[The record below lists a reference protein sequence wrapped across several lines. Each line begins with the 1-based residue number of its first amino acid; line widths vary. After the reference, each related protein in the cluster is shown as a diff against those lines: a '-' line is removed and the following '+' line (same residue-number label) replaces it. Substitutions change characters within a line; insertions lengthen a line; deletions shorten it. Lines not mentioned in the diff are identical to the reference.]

1 MCNSSILPQL
11 IPSPYSCHI
20 PGPIPCPT
28 SCPGTVRT
36 SQAFFAP
43 LQSFEVTAILFWP
56 AWTCSGESGNVDY
69 KWLKWNQ
76 AITLVYSCGI
86 RFEMFF
92 LGLWISRHNM
102 AELWNSLRWLQLH
115 PRRSSTQFTKIRCHG
130 ILGPQVFRP
139 TPRWTTISARLCR
152 RSVYQYKL
160 YS

>member
-69 KWLKWNQ
+69 KWLKMESSDHSCILLWNP
-76 AITLVYSCGI
+76 V
-86 RFEMFF
+86 RKVF

-115 PRRSSTQFTKIRCHG
+115 PRRSSTQFTKIRCHWHPG
-130 ILGPQVFRP
+130 APSFP
-139 TPRWTTISARLCR
+139 TDTKMDHDFCTTLPTVSLSI
-152 RSVYQYKL
+152 
-160 YS
+160 

>member
-1 MCNSSILPQL
+1 MQFIHTAPTDTKSILLPHSWPHSMSNFVPRHCEDKSSVFRA
-11 IPSPYSCHI
+11 PSIVWGYGHPLLTGMDMQWGKWKCGLQMIKMESSDHSCI
-20 PGPIPCPT
+20 LLWNP
-28 SCPGTVRT
+28 VRK
-36 SQAFFAP
+36 
-43 LQSFEVTAILFWP
+43 V
-56 AWTCSGESGNVDY
+56 
-69 KWLKWNQ
+69 
-76 AITLVYSCGI
+76 
-86 RFEMFF
+86 F